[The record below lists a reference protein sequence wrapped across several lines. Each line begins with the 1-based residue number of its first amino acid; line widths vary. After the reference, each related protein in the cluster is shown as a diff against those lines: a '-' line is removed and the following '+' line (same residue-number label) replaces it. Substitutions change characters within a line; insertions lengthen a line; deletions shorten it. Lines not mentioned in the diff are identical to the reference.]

1 MAVQIPFATVSKLH
15 EAKVIED
22 IFFTGLLQQC
32 QVQENEPKWLQNVR
46 LQSKNWLSR
55 LSVPTNKDE
64 DWRFIDLSSLSKA
77 KFVAASN
84 VGANSETVAVGGFTD
99 ISKLRKDP
107 ASPLGAREC
116 FPMSNPKGC
125 SPTPE
130 TENSRLVFVNGRY
143 NAELSN
149 ISGLPT
155 GIYVGSLNDL
165 PKDCDASKYFA
176 QQHGAEDAFT
186 ALNTAGGSDVAVIWT
201 SKDVVVE
208 TSIHLVFVAD
218 GESESIF
225 AQPRTLVVTENGS
238 NISLIEEYIG
248 TGEYFTN
255 AVTEV
260 FVKDNA
266 RVNHTRLQQESAASF
281 HIGKTAVSQARDS
294 HYTINEINLGAK
306 LFRHNPEVLQQG
318 EQTESNLNGLTVAT
332 QEQVS
337 DTHSIIALTKP
348 HGNTDQ
354 LHKCIVGDRAHT
366 VFNGKVFVPKE
377 AQLTDATQL
386 NRNLLLSSKARV
398 DTKPEL
404 QITAD
409 NVKCAHGATVSQLE
423 AEEIFYLRSRGLN
436 EADANQ
442 LLIDAFAAE
451 IVDRIPLES
460 LRSRITQTIEQ
471 KINI

>member
-1 MAVQIPFATVSKLH
+1 MAVQIPFATISKLH
-15 EAKVIED
+15 EAKVIEN

-32 QVQENEPKWLQNVR
+32 QVRDNEPKWLQNVR
-46 LQSKNWLSR
+46 QQSKNWLSR

-64 DWRFIDLSSLSKA
+64 DWRFIDLSSLTKA
-77 KFVAASN
+77 KLVAASN
-84 VGANSETVAVGGFTD
+84 VGVN
-99 ISKLRKDP
+99 
-107 ASPLGAREC
+107 
-116 FPMSNPKGC
+116 GC

-155 GIYVGSLNDL
+155 GIYVGNLDDL
-165 PKDCDASKYFA
+165 PKDYDASKYFA

-208 TSIHLVFVAD
+208 SPIHLVFIAD

-318 EQTESNLNGLTVAT
+318 EQTESDLNGLTVAT
-332 QEQVS
+332 GKQVS

-348 HGNTDQ
+348 YGNTNQ

-423 AEEIFYLRSRGLN
+423 AEEIFYLRSRGLS

-451 IVDRIPLES
+451 IIDRIPLES
-460 LRSRITQTIEQ
+460 LRNRITQTIEQ